1 MALIKIYQGK
11 SKPANKKPG
20 WQKEAAEHAEW
31 LAKVNS
37 MTSGIRS
44 TWKGAALAKES
55 ERKKKLSPAEALA
68 PLKAAFVTDQGT
80 KAVARPEHL
89 YRDDPEMLE
98 RERIARERKFNV
110 APAYNKGADQLVT
123 EEELANLLRSNKR
136 RS

>member
-31 LAKVNS
+31 LAKVNLMS
-37 MTSGIRS
+37 SGIRS
-44 TWKGAALAKES
+44 SWKGAALAKEA

-68 PLKAAFVTDQGT
+68 PLKAAFVADQGT
-80 KAVARPEHL
+80 KAVSRPEHL

-110 APAYNKGADQLVT
+110 APAYNKGGDVFVT
-123 EEELANLLRSNKR
+123 EEELANQLRGNKR
-136 RS
+136 RP